1 MFLILVL
8 RWNHR
13 FFRKYLMKVY
23 IFFASRKQFIYST
36 KHFNLTENSLII
48 LELLH
53 ELVSKIANYIS
64 EYSFKT
70 FEGNISVLLVR
81 FYL

>member
-8 RWNHR
+8 RWIQR
-13 FFRKYLMKVY
+13 FFRKYFMKVY
-23 IFFASRKQFIYST
+23 MFIASRKQFIYST
-36 KHFNLTENSLII
+36 KDFNLTENSQII

-64 EYSFKT
+64 
-70 FEGNISVLLVR
+70 
-81 FYL
+81 